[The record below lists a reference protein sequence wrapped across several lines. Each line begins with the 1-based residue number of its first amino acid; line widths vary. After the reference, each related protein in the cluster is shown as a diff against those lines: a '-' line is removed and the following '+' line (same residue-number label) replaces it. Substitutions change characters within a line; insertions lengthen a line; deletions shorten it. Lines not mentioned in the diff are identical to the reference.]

1 MSATLSNIICRVII
15 KWYYASQLIC
25 IGRANHAQPF
35 LFVVSVYTGSS
46 IRVWSQFHP
55 KTEWRIFMS
64 IDRAYVIH
72 MLEGYRE
79 LARQAAQ
86 YAFEIQN

>member
-1 MSATLSNIICRVII
+1 
-15 KWYYASQLIC
+15 
-25 IGRANHAQPF
+25 
-35 LFVVSVYTGSS
+35 
-46 IRVWSQFHP
+46 
-55 KTEWRIFMS
+55 MS